1 MINIPNYKI
10 IKKLGEG
17 GMGTV
22 YLAEHEIIG
31 RKVAIKSLHSNLI
44 SKKEFITRFRR
55 EAKLLASLDHP
66 NIVRLNE
73 YFEHDGGLF
82 LIMEYVDGIELDVH
96 INKISGPIPEQKL
109 ITLFTKILDAIGYAH
124 ERGMVHRDIKPSNVI
139 ITKDGNVKIL
149 DFGIAKLITD
159 NKELTKS
166 GVQVGT
172 VTYMSPEQVKA
183 EKIDKLTDIYSLGV
197 TLYQM
202 AVGKAPYKDTS
213 AFETQMQ
220 IINKPFPKAQDIYP
234 RVSDKIESIIN
245 KATQK
250 EKKDRYE
257 SCEDFIQALKSDEI
271 STVIINDSNE
281 KTIIDEPRVKK
292 ENKEKIKTKKNKNT
306 GDKKSSAWKI
316 IGFLILFAF
325 FGGFGYYFYNNDF
338 DMEHTIDN
346 IQTDFDDMY
355 VSLFGGGEEEEE
367 KKKNIREFNADKIE
381 SICDIVEYLAYVYT
395 ELNEL
400 AEDSDK
406 HNAYEMNSK
415 SRRTAESLIREFYHS
430 HVFLEENYKRSRP
443 NYCEKYDELKSWNK
457 NDLIQD
463 FYKDFAED
471 MEDDYKE

>member
-1 MINIPNYKI
+1 
-10 IKKLGEG
+10 
-17 GMGTV
+17 
-22 YLAEHEIIG
+22 
-31 RKVAIKSLHSNLI
+31 
-44 SKKEFITRFRR
+44 
-55 EAKLLASLDHP
+55 
-66 NIVRLNE
+66 
-73 YFEHDGGLF
+73 
-82 LIMEYVDGIELDVH
+82 
-96 INKISGPIPEQKL
+96 
-109 ITLFTKILDAIGYAH
+109 
-124 ERGMVHRDIKPSNVI
+124 
-139 ITKDGNVKIL
+139 
-149 DFGIAKLITD
+149 
-159 NKELTKS
+159 
-166 GVQVGT
+166 
-172 VTYMSPEQVKA
+172 
-183 EKIDKLTDIYSLGV
+183 
-197 TLYQM
+197 M

-250 EKKDRYE
+250 EKKDRYQ
-257 SCEDFIQALKSDEI
+257 SCEDFIQALNSDGI

-281 KTIIDEPRVKK
+281 KTIVDTHKVKK
-292 ENKEKIKTKKNKNT
+292 GKEEEEDEKKKKNKNT

-355 VSLFGGGEEEEE
+355 VSLFGGEEEE

-381 SICDIVEYLAYVYT
+381 SICDIVEYQVYVYT

-430 HVFLEENYKRSRP
+430 NVFFKENYKRSRL
-443 NYCEKYDELKSWNK
+443 NYCEKYDELNSWYN
-457 NDLIQD
+457 NDFIQD
-463 FYKDFAED
+463 FYKDMAED
-471 MEDDYKE
+471 IEDDYKE

>member
-44 SKKEFITRFRR
+44 SKEEFITRFRR

-96 INKISGPIPEQKL
+96 INKISGPIPEEKL

-245 KATQK
+245 KATEK
-250 EKKDRYE
+250 EKKDRYQ
-257 SCEDFIQALKSDEI
+257 SCEDFIQALNSDGI

-281 KTIIDEPRVKK
+281 KTIIDEPKVKK
-292 ENKEKIKTKKNKNT
+292 ENKEKIKTKRSKNT
-306 GDKKSSAWKI
+306 EDKKSSVWKI
-316 IGFLILFAF
+316 IVFLILFAF
-325 FGGFGYYFYNNDF
+325 FGGFAYIFSNNDF
-338 DMEHTIDN
+338 KMEDTIDT
-346 IQTDFDDMY
+346 IKEYFDGDK
-355 VSLFGGGEEEEE
+355 GKKKT
-367 KKKNIREFNADKIE
+367 KKKNIIKFNADKME
-381 SICDIVEYLAYVYT
+381 DHCDVLEYLVYVYT

-415 SRRTAESLIREFYHS
+415 SRRKAESLIREYFDAYD
-430 HVFLEENYKRSRP
+430 FLEEFLEEDLEEEEWEDCK
-443 NYCEKYDELKSWNK
+443 KYDEFNSWVN
-457 NDLIQD
+457 NDFIQD
-463 FYKDFAED
+463 FYEDMAED
-471 MEDDYKE
+471 ISDDYLE

>member
-44 SKKEFITRFRR
+44 SKEEFITRFRR

-82 LIMEYVDGIELDVH
+82 LIMEYVEGIELDVH
-96 INKISGPIPEQKL
+96 INKVSGPIPEQKL

-124 ERGMVHRDIKPSNVI
+124 DRGMIHRDIKPSNVI
-139 ITKDGNVKIL
+139 ITKEGNVKIL
-149 DFGIAKLITD
+149 DFGIAKLVTD

-172 VTYMSPEQVKA
+172 VAYMSPEQVKA
-183 EKIDKLTDIYSLGV
+183 EKIDTLTDIYSLGV

-245 KATQK
+245 KATEK
-250 EKKDRYE
+250 EKKDRYQ
-257 SCEDFIQALKSDEI
+257 SCEDFIQALKSDGI

-281 KTIIDEPRVKK
+281 KTIVDQHKVKK
-292 ENKEKIKTKKNKNT
+292 GNEEKTEIKTKKSKKT
-306 GDKKSSAWKI
+306 GKKKSSAWKI
-316 IGFLILFAF
+316 ILLLILFAF
-325 FGGFGYYFYNNDF
+325 LGGFGYYFYNNDF
-338 DMEHTIDN
+338 DIEPTIDN
-346 IQTDFDDMY
+346 IKEDFDDMY
-355 VSLFGGGEEEEE
+355 VSLFGGGEEEE
-367 KKKNIREFNADKIE
+367 KKKNIRKFNADKME
-381 SICDIVEYLAYVYT
+381 DHCDVVEYYIYAIT
-395 ELNEL
+395 ELEEL
-400 AEDSDK
+400 AENSDAS
-406 HNAYEMNSK
+406 NANKMNSK
-415 SRRTAESLIREFYHS
+415 SRRTAKSLIRGILDASVYRKDNDISWTDLEKCDNYRKFNRLRTDDDRDEFY
-430 HVFLEENYKRSRP
+430 
-443 NYCEKYDELKSWNK
+443 
-457 NDLIQD
+457 
-463 FYKDFAED
+463 ED
-471 MEDDYKE
+471 MYEEISKEY